1 MMNDPKLQY
10 YQNIILSMGDPDL
23 DVLSEATPLD
33 IISLFISKCSM
44 SDFKVLKDQEYEL
57 SQNDGEDE

>member
-1 MMNDPKLQY
+1 MMNDPKLQN
-10 YQNIILSMGDPDL
+10 YQKIILSMGDPDL

>member
-1 MMNDPKLQY
+1 MNDPKLQY
-10 YQNIILSMGDPDL
+10 YQNIILSMRDPDL

>member
-10 YQNIILSMGDPDL
+10 YQNIILSMRDPDL

-57 SQNDGEDE
+57 SQNDREDE